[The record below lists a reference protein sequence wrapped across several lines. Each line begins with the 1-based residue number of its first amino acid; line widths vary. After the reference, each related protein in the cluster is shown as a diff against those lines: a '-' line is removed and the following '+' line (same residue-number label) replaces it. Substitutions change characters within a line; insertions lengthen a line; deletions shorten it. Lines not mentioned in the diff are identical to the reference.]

1 MKNLLTLILFI
12 VSSCIY
18 SQSERIL
25 ITGKVTYNDK
35 PIENVNIYNKTSHFG
50 DTTNKNGRFEIFAK
64 ENDTLKVSHLKYQ
77 SQKIIIS
84 KEMIERKVV
93 TILLKEMTNYLSTVH
108 LKSHNLTGN
117 LIKDTQNNRND
128 TIKRKHDLIEEM
140 IQLAKIP
147 SSNGFELNFEEP
159 ILNNVNPIKTLAGGS
174 VGFSIPDKAN
184 ELRRELRK
192 KKSFPDKLVAE
203 FGEEFFTKQL
213 NIPEEKIHHFITYC
227 EGDNIFELYKK
238 GEIIKLIEIL
248 TTASKIYNKN

>member
-1 MKNLLTLILFI
+1 MKNLLTIILLITSF
-12 VSSCIY
+12 Y
-18 SQSERIL
+18 AFSQSKRIL

-50 DTTNKNGRFEIFAK
+50 DTTNKTGRFEIFVK
-64 ENDTLKVSHLKYQ
+64 VNDTLKITHLVYQ

-84 KEMIERKVV
+84 KEMIEHKVV
-93 TILLKEMTNYLSTVH
+93 TISLQEMMNYLSTVQ

-117 LIKDTQNNRND
+117 LIKDAQNNRND
-128 TIKRKHDLIEEM
+128 TIKRKHDLIDEM
-140 IQLAKIP
+140 IKLSKMP
-147 SSNGFELNFEEP
+147 SSNDSGINFEEP
-159 ILNNVNPIKTLAGGS
+159 IMNDVNPIGGGGGIS
-174 VGFSIPDKAN
+174 GGIPIRDKAN

-192 KKSFPDKLVAE
+192 KKSFPDKLVTE

-248 TTASKIYNKN
+248 TTASKTYNDN